1 MSNSQARVEAIFAE
15 AAELFASKNAAY
27 GDSWRH
33 NGWRGNLSR
42 IMEKAG
48 RLRNMLWRDGNVLL
62 NGGKEHPRETAL
74 DMINTLAFMV
84 VNMDD
89 GVEWGHEPGAREIPP
104 PFDRELEQFRLSY
117 GNPALTRQDL
127 EAMRKDVRSGNR
139 ESLDGV
145 WPAGYDQPFNQ
156 NHHRLMDPRPLPP
169 EGRVVGYTEQGDE
182 VSAHPVGEQT
192 LVAPHLGELPPPGE
206 EKPSPEPRKR
216 GTAKVTDRG
225 SGPRKVADTPQA

>member
-15 AAELFASKNAAY
+15 AAELFQSKNAAY

-74 DMINTLAFMV
+74 DMINTLAFMIA
-84 VNMDD
+84 NMDD
-89 GVEWGHEPGAREIPP
+89 GVEWGHEPGSQEIPP

-117 GNPALTRQDL
+117 GDPSITREQML
-127 EAMRKDVRSGNR
+127 MMRGRVNR

-145 WPAGYDQPFNQ
+145 WPHGLPYGPREPALDPTPTPPAGTPI
-156 NHHRLMDPRPLPP
+156 
-169 EGRVVGYTEQGDE
+169 
-182 VSAHPVGEQT
+182 GEQT

-206 EKPSPEPRKR
+206 EKPSPRKR
-216 GTAKVTDRG
+216 TAKVTDRG
-225 SGPRKVADTPQA
+225 SGPRKVADSPQA